1 MTPTTTMPANPQSHS
16 THSSLRKLNLK
27 NYAAPGAPSP
37 PVHHALDDHPPS
49 SDDEILHTPPPA
61 TTSPFQCSSFSLCLS
76 LSLFFLIHSF
86 FSFPFPNLKSPNYIR
101 SNPYSLLFLLLLFL
115 AFLFFQ
121 HKSRIN
127 TQHPLTSDGHFP
139 SLLNLTRICFFVKA
153 DYQSSSCFLP
163 PLDRFS
169 NPKES
174 RASPEDV
181 AKHPREEHEFTSQ
194 EWPVKSC

>member
-1 MTPTTTMPANPQSHS
+1 MTPATTMAANPQPHLA
-16 THSSLRKLNLK
+16 HSSLRKLNLR

-37 PVHHALDDHPPS
+37 PVHQALDDHPPS

-61 TTSPFQCSSFSLCLS
+61 STSPFQCSSFSLYLS
-76 LSLFFLIHSF
+76 FLIHSL

-101 SNPYSLLFLLLLFL
+101 SNPYSLLFLLLFL
-115 AFLFFQ
+115 AFFFFQ

-139 SLLNLTRICFFVKA
+139 SLLNLTRICLFVKA
-153 DYQSSSCFLP
+153 DHQSSSCFLL
-163 PLDRFS
+163 PLGRFS
-169 NPKES
+169 NAKES

-181 AKHPREEHEFTSQ
+181 ARHQREEHEFTNQ